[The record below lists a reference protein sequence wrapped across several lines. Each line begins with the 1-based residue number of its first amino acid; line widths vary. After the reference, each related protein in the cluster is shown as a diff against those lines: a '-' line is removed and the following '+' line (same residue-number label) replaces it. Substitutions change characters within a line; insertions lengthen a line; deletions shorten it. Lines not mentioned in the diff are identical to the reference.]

1 MFRDRV
7 VSMEQTLEGGEKH
20 LDLLKALCSEAIPD
34 FAYTGHV
41 LDHERDL
48 FVIELQAAD
57 GRKKTVAFTRMV
69 LYDAERIPAIVES
82 PSAPVREKV
91 VLFLRSRM
99 SRPEIVVTFRHVEDG
114 FVDTP
119 EAHPSRRRGRRGG
132 RGGKGPAFA
141 KATAGG
147 PAFAKAA
154 AGGPA
159 FAQVPPGSKGQGR
172 PGQRPGGE
180 RRPQGG
186 PAPARPALSPVF
198 AGRPAGPPPPSGG
211 QVAAPGG
218 APARSG
224 RRRRSRR
231 RRRGGGG
238 GQGGG
243 APAGNPQ
250 GAP

>member
-1 MFRDRV
+1 MAQTRMFRDRV

-20 LDLLKALCSEAIPD
+20 LELLKALCNEAIPD

-48 FVIELQAAD
+48 FVMELQAQD

-69 LYDAERIPAIVES
+69 LYDAERIPAIVEN
-82 PSAPVREKV
+82 PSAPVREKL
-91 VLFLRSRM
+91 VLFLRSRTA
-99 SRPEIVVTFRHVEDG
+99 RPEIVVTFRHIEDG

-119 EAHPSRRRGRRGG
+119 EARPSRRRGKRGG
-132 RGGKGPAFA
+132 RGKGPASPSA
-141 KATAGG
+141 GAPRLRRRRGSRAGPLRQVADAPKPLGRRRGRGG
-147 PAFAKAA
+147 PA
-154 AGGPA
+154 
-159 FAQVPPGSKGQGR
+159 R
-172 PGQRPGGE
+172 RPGGE
-180 RRPQGG
+180 RPRG
-186 PAPARPALSPVF
+186 PASG
-198 AGRPAGPPPPSGG
+198 GRPGGPPPQGTGVPG
-211 QVAAPGG
+211 AAGG
-218 APARSG
+218 APGRSG